1 MVASINVGY
10 RVVGNFGPFLPAAY
24 NPDGTQVKR
33 RKCQQLEGV
42 IVEA

>member
-10 RVVGNFGPFLPAAY
+10 RVVGSFGPFLPATC

-33 RKCQQLEGV
+33 QKCQQLEGV